1 MQAIYNAFEGFDYDG
16 SYGGTAGNLYE
27 LLGFD
32 SVTHYNMGIQSQRN
46 KDYAEIIKDHK
57 AEYDRMEKTGMM
69 YFPEVSVGWD
79 SNPRY
84 RKFKPY
90 IMWNN
95 TPENVKKA
103 FQQAKEYVDKH
114 DELPVPLVVIN
125 SWNEWTETSYLQT
138 DNVNGYGY
146 LEALRDV
153 FVEQN
158 DVKD

>member
-1 MQAIYNAFEGFDYDG
+1 
-16 SYGGTAGNLYE
+16 
-27 LLGFD
+27 
-32 SVTHYNMGIQSQRN
+32 MGIQSQRN

-125 SWNEWTETSYLQT
+125 SWNEWTEGSYLEP
-138 DNVNGYGY
+138 DERFGYGY
-146 LEALRDV
+146 LNACARVLGGVRD
-153 FVEQN
+153 Q
-158 DVKD
+158 K